1 MTATKLP
8 HVTVGHTHRRAL
20 QLLHTGDYYTVNEAV
35 HEAASELDVGPELA
49 DFIAALVIAVLTDR
63 HTHCSECGGELCGQ
77 TERALGS
84 CGHCGGRSRRP

>member
-1 MTATKLP
+1 MTTATDRTSN
-8 HVTVGHTHRRAL
+8 VRRRTI
-20 QLLHTGDYYTVNEAV
+20 QLLHTGDYTTVNEAT
-35 HEAASELDVGPELA
+35 HEAASDIDVPQALR
-49 DFIAALVIAVLTDR
+49 DFIAALVCFGLTDR

>member
-1 MTATKLP
+1 MTTATERTIS
-8 HVTVGHTHRRAL
+8 VRRRTI
-20 QLLHTGDYYTVNEAV
+20 QLLHTGDYTTVTEAA
-35 HEAASELDVGPELA
+35 HEAASDLDVRPELA
-49 DFIAALVIAVLTDR
+49 DFIAALVCFGLTDR

>member
-1 MTATKLP
+1 MTTTKLP
-8 HVTVGHTHRRAL
+8 HVTVGHTHRRTI
-20 QLLHTGDYYTVNEAV
+20 QLLNRGDYTVNEAA

-49 DFIAALVIAVLTDR
+49 DFIAALVCFGLTDR